1 MADERFIKFIHS
13 VSRGAQFSIK
23 PLLVL
28 LFGHLVISLCTIVY
42 LLAAWGVGVSWALL
56 PLYLSA
62 LPTLGLAFYWFSL
75 DGIASLPKSL
85 SGSKAMFE
93 VLQQRYLERRS
104 KREIKGR
111 GIVANTRR
119 IFLLAGLVWDS
130 RDVIDTA
137 SNIYGLIDLLNPF
150 FWVFM
155 LGSVIS
161 SLCLSG
167 IYIAVSICHYLFA

>member
-1 MADERFIKFIHS
+1 MADERFIKFIHL

-23 PLLVL
+23 PLLML
-28 LFGHLVISLCTIVY
+28 LFGHVIISLCTVVY
-42 LLAAWGVGVSWALL
+42 LLAAWGVPLRWAMV
-56 PLYLSA
+56 PLYLSM

-85 SGSKAMFE
+85 SGSKEMFE
-93 VLQQRYLERRS
+93 ILQARYLERRS
-104 KREIKGR
+104 KREIHGR

-161 SLCLSG
+161 SLTLSFA
-167 IYIAVSICHYLFA
+167 YILLSVCHYVVA